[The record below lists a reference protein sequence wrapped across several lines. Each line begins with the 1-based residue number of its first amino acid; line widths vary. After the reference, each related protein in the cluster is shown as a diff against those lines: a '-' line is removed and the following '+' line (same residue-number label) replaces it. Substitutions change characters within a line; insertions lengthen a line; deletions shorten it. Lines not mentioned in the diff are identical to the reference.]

1 VESEPVHEPMPEP
14 PGAAEPQNF
23 FSCLGGV
30 YSSPAATFGAMGRSP
45 QVLVPIIALV
55 VIGLLLGYFMV
66 QKIDMGA
73 LAVDQLEQQVAKGR
87 ITQEQFDQ
95 LKQRVAASPQYR
107 TVISIPIQFLLLV
120 LVIAGIAKL
129 VSGTFLGAEN
139 RFKAIFSVTLF
150 AWIAVSIVY
159 YALFVLILY
168 LKNPADITASNV
180 NSLVASNLGAWIAGI
195 LGDDGS
201 PGFLIRL
208 AGWIDIFAIW
218 KIVLL
223 AIGYSAVSRKLKTA
237 TAAAWLGAIY
247 GVIAII
253 GSAVGSLLGQ

>member
-1 VESEPVHEPMPEP
+1 MESEPVHEPMPEP
-14 PGAAEPQNF
+14 EAAESRF

-30 YSSPAATFGAMGRSP
+30 YSSPAATFGAIGRSP
-45 QVLVPIIALV
+45 QVLVPIIALI
-55 VIGLLLGYFMV
+55 VIGLLLGYFLV
-66 QKIDMGA
+66 QRIDMGA

-95 LKQRVAASPQYR
+95 LKQRVAASPKYR
-107 TVISIPIQFLLLV
+107 TVLYTPIQILLLV

-150 AWIAVSIVY
+150 VWIAVSIVY
-159 YALFVLILY
+159 YGLFVLILY
-168 LKNPADITASNV
+168 LKNPGDINASNV
-180 NSLVASNLGAWIAGI
+180 NSLVASNLGAWITGI
-195 LGDDGS
+195 LGEDAL
-201 PGFLIRL
+201 PGFLARL
-208 AGWIDIFAIW
+208 AGWVDIFAIW

-247 GVIAII
+247 GVIAVI
-253 GSAVGSLLGQ
+253 GSTIGSLLGN

>member
-1 VESEPVHEPMPEP
+1 MEPEPVHEPALEIE
-14 PGAAEPQNF
+14 AAESRNF
-23 FSCLGGV
+23 FSHLGGV
-30 YSSPAATFGAMGRSP
+30 YSSPAAAFGSIGRSP
-45 QVLVPIIALV
+45 QVLVPIIALI

-66 QKIDMGA
+66 QRIDMGA

-95 LKQRVAASPQYR
+95 MKQRVAAAPKYR
-107 TVISIPIQFLLLV
+107 TVLSIPIQFLLLA

-129 VSGTFLGAEN
+129 VSSTFLGAEN

-159 YALFVLILY
+159 YGLFVLVLY
-168 LKNPADITASNV
+168 MKNPGEISASNV
-180 NSLVASNLGAWIAGI
+180 NSLVASNLGALITGI
-195 LGDDGS
+195 LGDDAL
-201 PGFLIRL
+201 PKFLTRL
-208 AGWIDIFAIW
+208 AGWVDVFAIW

-237 TAAAWLGAIY
+237 TAAAWI
-247 GVIAII
+247 GVIYAVIALI
-253 GSAVGSLLGQ
+253 GSAIGSLLGQ